1 MTEEPT
7 NPHSPHER
15 VQAVVFGCLIPGE
28 IRLILTPGAGLAD
41 GGAPAD
47 IPAQA
52 IPPDLRMPNTPL
64 WVRFDDD
71 WNVVRVWRR
80 QEDEW

>member
-1 MTEEPT
+1 MKEEPKYP
-7 NPHSPHER
+7 NSWRER
-15 VQAVVFGCLIPGE
+15 VPAVVFGCLIPGE
-28 IRLILTPGAGLAD
+28 IRVILFPGVGLAN

-47 IPAQA
+47 IPMQL

-71 WNVVRVWRR
+71 WMALRVWRR
-80 QEDEW
+80 QEGE